1 MHGRGFRRAFEEVTR
16 LSGTSKSFLECNNDD
31 AGMDMGRLG
40 IVVSIVPCGNNPGYY
55 ILSLFVII
63 LVILFI
69 IYTVRNSLSEKKE
82 EEIEVDDS
90 EEEDGE
96 EEEEYNYNKS

>member
-1 MHGRGFRRAFEEVTR
+1 MTRVRSTVSLDDEDFCITGFCEEKYQGVYCAR
-16 LSGTSKSFLECNNDD
+16 CRDGYGASGNSC
-31 AGMDMGRLG
+31 
-40 IVVSIVPCGNNPGYY
+40 VPCGNNPWYY